1 MEVLKDLTEYGERLG
16 YEGKELQDFVK
27 NEQDRL
33 REERLLQRDVEKD
46 QIEKERLRMEHEL
59 HLKQIDH
66 KHQLEMLDAKKKA
79 EIVMG
84 IFKKRS
90 RVPNY
95 RPLRKKP
102 TI

>member
-66 KHQLEMLDAKKKA
+66 KHQLEMLDAKKK
-79 EIVMG
+79 
-84 IFKKRS
+84 R
-90 RVPNY
+90 R
-95 RPLRKKP
+95 
-102 TI
+102 

>member
-46 QIEKERLRMEHEL
+46 QIEKERSRMEHEL

-66 KHQLEMLDAKKKA
+66 QHQLEMLDKKKA
-79 EIVMG
+79 GIVMG

-95 RPLRKKP
+95 LLLRKEP